1 MKNQP
6 CIPRFYVNNEMTA
19 IFDHRP
25 HGHESFWSLTSP
37 IEVYLWSK
45 DEL

>member
-25 HGHESFWSLTSP
+25 MGTNPFGL
-37 IEVYLWSK
+37 
-45 DEL
+45 D